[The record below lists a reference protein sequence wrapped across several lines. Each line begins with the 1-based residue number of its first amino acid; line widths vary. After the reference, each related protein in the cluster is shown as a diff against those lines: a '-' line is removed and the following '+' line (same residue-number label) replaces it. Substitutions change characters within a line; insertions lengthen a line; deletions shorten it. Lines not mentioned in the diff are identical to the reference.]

1 MIHPPTGRDGI
12 ITDLVEDITRSFRT
26 SLPGSSAGKEI
37 CLQYKRPWFDSW
49 IRKTPWRRDRLS
61 TPVFL
66 GFLVA
71 QMVNNTLE
79 MWET

>member
-12 ITDLVEDITRSFRT
+12 ITDPVEDIT

-37 CLQYKRPWFDSW
+37 RLQYRRPWFDFW
-49 IRKTPWRRDRLS
+49 IRKMPWRRGRLP

-79 MWET
+79 MWEI